1 MTMAYDY
8 KNKAGNIRL
17 LNKYMLAKTVSM
29 FEYSGLP
36 ETLPASELEKLIQ
49 KNGFAFVTKAN
60 DGNIYAFA
68 GSIGGECDAY
78 GNGKNFIIAN
88 PHLNFNKTCDIEKD
102 GVLFQNDDLRLGL
115 IPIFE
120 RGNTFLVENDINMM
134 LWGYNSRTQK
144 LISASDDRTKE
155 SADQYVKKIIDG
167 DISVVSENAMFEGV
181 KVQGSQNSAGAS
193 VQQMIEF
200 TQYLKATM
208 LNEVGISSNFN
219 MKRERLISSELDA
232 AEDSLF
238 PLVYNMMQQRIAA
251 VEKLNKMFGLSVT
264 VDFGSIWA
272 LKNKELVDGDT
283 TNNQPNSSAN
293 NADNGEPQ
301 QQASGAEQERS
312 GEQET
317 TQQQQEEVNH
327 EQRTEEQSVDVDN
340 QRSDNDDNQ
349 SRETEVDPERERERR
364 QGQSPDSST
373 DTDTDELQA
382 IIDDPEA
389 SEEDKQAARE
399 LIQEQEK

>member
-115 IPIFE
+115 MPIFE

-340 QRSDNDDNQ
+340 QRSDNGGNQ
-349 SRETEVDPERERERR
+349 SRETEVDPERERERG
-364 QGQSPDSST
+364 QGQSPDSGT

>member
-1 MTMAYDY
+1 MAYNY

-17 LNKYMLAKTVSM
+17 LNQYMLAKTVSM

-36 ETLPASELEKLIQ
+36 ETLPAAELEKLIQ
-49 KNGFAFVTKAN
+49 KNGFAFVTKAD
-60 DGNIYAFA
+60 DGKIYAFS
-68 GSIGGECDAY
+68 GSIGGKCDAY
-78 GNGKNFIIAN
+78 GNGKDFTIAN

-102 GVLFQNDDLRLGL
+102 GVLFQNDDMRLGL
-115 IPIFE
+115 MPIFD

-167 DISVVSENAMFEGV
+167 DISVVAENAMFDGI
-181 KVQGSQNSAGAS
+181 KLQGSPNSSGVT

-238 PLVYNMMQQRIAA
+238 PLVYNMMQQRIVA
-251 VEKLNKMFGLSVT
+251 VEKLNAMFGLSVE

-272 LKNKELVDGDT
+272 LKNKELVDGDPSNNTEET
-283 TNNQPNSSAN
+283 TNEQGTEKQP
-293 NADNGEPQ
+293 ADVGNKE
-301 QQASGAEQERS
+301 SGD
-312 GEQET
+312 G
-317 TQQQQEEVNH
+317 
-327 EQRTEEQSVDVDN
+327 
-340 QRSDNDDNQ
+340 DNQ
-349 SRETEVDPERERERR
+349 SRDTEVEQERERERG
-364 QGQSPDSST
+364 QGQSTESS
-373 DTDTDELQA
+373 TDELQA

-399 LIQEQEK
+399 LIQEQEKE

>member
-115 IPIFE
+115 MPIFE

-293 NADNGEPQ
+293 NADNGKPQ

-317 TQQQQEEVNH
+317 TQQQQEEINH

-340 QRSDNDDNQ
+340 QRSDNGDNQ
-349 SRETEVDPERERERR
+349 SRETEVDPERERERG
-364 QGQSPDSST
+364 QGQSPDSGT

>member
-68 GSIGGECDAY
+68 GTIGGECDAY

-115 IPIFE
+115 MPIFE

-181 KVQGSQNSAGAS
+181 KVQGSQNSAGAT

-293 NADNGEPQ
+293 TADNGEPQ

-317 TQQQQEEVNH
+317 THQQQEEVNH
-327 EQRTEEQSVDVDN
+327 EQRTEEQSADVDN
-340 QRSDNDDNQ
+340 QRSDNGDNQ
-349 SRETEVDPERERERR
+349 SRETEVDPERERERG
-364 QGQSPDSST
+364 QGQSPESGT

>member
-1 MTMAYDY
+1 M
-8 KNKAGNIRL
+8 
-17 LNKYMLAKTVSM
+17 
-29 FEYSGLP
+29 
-36 ETLPASELEKLIQ
+36 
-49 KNGFAFVTKAN
+49 
-60 DGNIYAFA
+60 
-68 GSIGGECDAY
+68 
-78 GNGKNFIIAN
+78 
-88 PHLNFNKTCDIEKD
+88 
-102 GVLFQNDDLRLGL
+102 
-115 IPIFE
+115 PIFE

-283 TNNQPNSSAN
+283 TNNQPNSGAN

-340 QRSDNDDNQ
+340 QRSDNGDNQ
-349 SRETEVDPERERERR
+349 SREAEVDPERERERG
-364 QGQSPDSST
+364 QGQSPDSGT

>member
-115 IPIFE
+115 MPIFE

-283 TNNQPNSSAN
+283 SNNK
-293 NADNGEPQ
+293 E
-301 QQASGAEQERS
+301 
-312 GEQET
+312 ET
-317 TQQQQEEVNH
+317 TH

-340 QRSDNDDNQ
+340 QRSDNGDNQ
-349 SRETEVDPERERERR
+349 SRETEVDPERERERG
-364 QGQSPDSST
+364 QGQSPDSGT
-373 DTDTDELQA
+373 VTDTDELQA

>member
-60 DGNIYAFA
+60 DGNLYAFA

-115 IPIFE
+115 MPIFE

-340 QRSDNDDNQ
+340 QRSDNGDNQ
-349 SRETEVDPERERERR
+349 SRETEVDPERERERG
-364 QGQSPDSST
+364 QGQSPDSGT

>member
-1 MTMAYDY
+1 MVYDY
-8 KNKAGNIRL
+8 KNKALNIRL
-17 LNKYMLAKTVSM
+17 LNNYMLAKTVSM

-60 DGNIYAFA
+60 DGNIYAFD

-115 IPIFE
+115 MPIFE

-144 LISASDDRTKE
+144 LISAPDDRTKE
-155 SADQYVKKIIDG
+155 SADQYLKKIIDG

-232 AEDSLF
+232 TEDSLF

-283 TNNQPNSSAN
+283 TNNQPNSGAN
-293 NADNGEPQ
+293 NDDNGEPQ
-301 QQASGAEQERS
+301 QQTIGAEQERS
-312 GEQET
+312 GKQET

-340 QRSDNDDNQ
+340 QRSDNGDNQ
-349 SRETEVDPERERERR
+349 SRETEVDPERELERG
-364 QGQSPDSST
+364 QGQSPDSGT
-373 DTDTDELQA
+373 DTYTDELQA

-389 SEEDKQAARE
+389 SEEDKRAARE
-399 LIQEQEK
+399 LIQELEK

>member
-68 GSIGGECDAY
+68 GTIGGECDAY

-115 IPIFE
+115 MPIFE

-181 KVQGSQNSAGAS
+181 KVQGSQNSAGAT

-293 NADNGEPQ
+293 TADNGEPQ

-317 TQQQQEEVNH
+317 THQQQEEVNH
-327 EQRTEEQSVDVDN
+327 EQRTEEQSADVDN
-340 QRSDNDDNQ
+340 QRSDNGDNQ
-349 SRETEVDPERERERR
+349 SRETEVDPERERERG
-364 QGQSPDSST
+364 QGQSHESGT

>member
-1 MTMAYDY
+1 MTMTYDY
-8 KNKAGNIRL
+8 KNKAVNIRL

-115 IPIFE
+115 MPIFE

-340 QRSDNDDNQ
+340 QRSGNGDNQ
-349 SRETEVDPERERERR
+349 SRETEVDPERERERG
-364 QGQSPDSST
+364 QGQSPDSGT

>member
-115 IPIFE
+115 MPIFE

-340 QRSDNDDNQ
+340 QRSDYGDNQ
-349 SRETEVDPERERERR
+349 SRETEVDPERERERG
-364 QGQSPDSST
+364 QGQSPDSGT

>member
-1 MTMAYDY
+1 MTMVYDY
-8 KNKAGNIRL
+8 KNKALNIRL
-17 LNKYMLAKTVSM
+17 LNNYMLAKTVSM

-60 DGNIYAFA
+60 DGNIYAFD

-115 IPIFE
+115 MPIFE

-144 LISASDDRTKE
+144 LISAPDDRTKE
-155 SADQYVKKIIDG
+155 SADQYLKKIIDG

-232 AEDSLF
+232 TEDSLF

-283 TNNQPNSSAN
+283 TNNQPNSGAN
-293 NADNGEPQ
+293 NDDNGEPQ
-301 QQASGAEQERS
+301 QQTIGAEQERS
-312 GEQET
+312 GKQET

-340 QRSDNDDNQ
+340 QRSDNGDNQ
-349 SRETEVDPERERERR
+349 SRETEVDPERELERG
-364 QGQSPDSST
+364 QGQSPDSGT
-373 DTDTDELQA
+373 DTYTDELQA

-389 SEEDKQAARE
+389 SEEDKRAARE
-399 LIQEQEK
+399 LIQELEK

>member
-115 IPIFE
+115 MPIFE

-283 TNNQPNSSAN
+283 TNNQPNNSAN

-317 TQQQQEEVNH
+317 TQQQEEVNH

-340 QRSDNDDNQ
+340 QRSDNGDNQ
-349 SRETEVDPERERERR
+349 SRETEVDPERERERG
-364 QGQSPDSST
+364 QGQSPDSGT

>member
-1 MTMAYDY
+1 MAYDY

-115 IPIFE
+115 MPIFE

-238 PLVYNMMQQRIAA
+238 PLVYNMMQQRIVA

-340 QRSDNDDNQ
+340 QRSGNGDNQ
-349 SRETEVDPERERERR
+349 SRETEVDPERERERG
-364 QGQSPDSST
+364 QGQSPDSGT

>member
-1 MTMAYDY
+1 MIMAYDY

-115 IPIFE
+115 MPIFD

-317 TQQQQEEVNH
+317 TQQQEEVNH
-327 EQRTEEQSVDVDN
+327 EQGTEKQPADVGN
-340 QRSDNDDNQ
+340 QASGDGDNQ
-349 SRETEVDPERERERR
+349 SRETEVEQERERERG
-364 QGQSPDSST
+364 QGQSPET
-373 DTDTDELQA
+373 DTDDLQA

-399 LIQEQEK
+399 LIQEQEQ

>member
-1 MTMAYDY
+1 MIMAYDY

-115 IPIFE
+115 MPIFE

-181 KVQGSQNSAGAS
+181 KVQGSQNSAGAT

-293 NADNGEPQ
+293 TADNGEPQ

-317 TQQQQEEVNH
+317 THQQQEEVNH
-327 EQRTEEQSVDVDN
+327 EQRTEEQSADVDN
-340 QRSDNDDNQ
+340 QRSDNGDNQ
-349 SRETEVDPERERERR
+349 SRETEVDPERERERG
-364 QGQSPDSST
+364 QGQSPDSGT

>member
-60 DGNIYAFA
+60 DDNIYAFA

-115 IPIFE
+115 MPIFE

-293 NADNGEPQ
+293 NADNGEPK

-317 TQQQQEEVNH
+317 TQQQQEEVKH

-340 QRSDNDDNQ
+340 QRSDNGDNK
-349 SRETEVDPERERERR
+349 SRETEVDPERERERG
-364 QGQSPDSST
+364 QGQSPDSGT

>member
-88 PHLNFNKTCDIEKD
+88 PYLNFNKTCDIEKD

-115 IPIFE
+115 MPIFE

-238 PLVYNMMQQRIAA
+238 PLVYNMMQQRIVA

-340 QRSDNDDNQ
+340 QRSDNGDNQ
-349 SRETEVDPERERERR
+349 SRETEVDPERERERG
-364 QGQSPDSST
+364 QGQSPDSGT

>member
-17 LNKYMLAKTVSM
+17 LNKYMLVKTVSM

-115 IPIFE
+115 MPIFE

-340 QRSDNDDNQ
+340 QRSDNGDNQ
-349 SRETEVDPERERERR
+349 SRETEVDPERERERG
-364 QGQSPDSST
+364 QGQSPDSGT

>member
-1 MTMAYDY
+1 MAYDY

-115 IPIFE
+115 MPIFE

-301 QQASGAEQERS
+301 QQASGSEQERS

-317 TQQQQEEVNH
+317 TQQQEEVNH

-340 QRSDNDDNQ
+340 QRSDNGDNQ
-349 SRETEVDPERERERR
+349 SRETEVDPERERERG
-364 QGQSPDSST
+364 QGQSPDSGT

>member
-1 MTMAYDY
+1 MAYDY

-115 IPIFE
+115 MPIFE

-340 QRSDNDDNQ
+340 QRSDNGDNQ
-349 SRETEVDPERERERR
+349 SRETEVDPERERERG
-364 QGQSPDSST
+364 QGQSPDSGT

>member
-115 IPIFE
+115 MPIFE

-167 DISVVSENAMFEGV
+167 DISIVSENAMFEGV

-340 QRSDNDDNQ
+340 QRSDNGDNQ
-349 SRETEVDPERERERR
+349 SRETEVDPERERERG
-364 QGQSPDSST
+364 QGQSPDSGT

>member
-115 IPIFE
+115 MPIFE

-340 QRSDNDDNQ
+340 QRSDNGDNQ
-349 SRETEVDPERERERR
+349 SREAEVDPERERERG
-364 QGQSPDSST
+364 QGQSPDSGT

>member
-1 MTMAYDY
+1 MAYDY

-60 DGNIYAFA
+60 DGNLYAFA

-115 IPIFE
+115 MPIFE

-340 QRSDNDDNQ
+340 QRSDNGDNQ
-349 SRETEVDPERERERR
+349 SRETEVDPERERERG
-364 QGQSPDSST
+364 QGQSPDSGT

>member
-115 IPIFE
+115 MPIFE

-340 QRSDNDDNQ
+340 QRSDNGDNQ
-349 SRETEVDPERERERR
+349 SRETEVDPERERERER
-364 QGQSPDSST
+364 GQGQSP

>member
-115 IPIFE
+115 MPIFE

-317 TQQQQEEVNH
+317 TQQQEEVNH

-340 QRSDNDDNQ
+340 QRSDNGDNQ
-349 SRETEVDPERERERR
+349 SRETEVDPEREQERG
-364 QGQSPDSST
+364 QGQSPDSGT

>member
-115 IPIFE
+115 MPIFE

-238 PLVYNMMQQRIAA
+238 PLVYNMMQQRIVA

-272 LKNKELVDGDT
+272 LKNKELVDGDP
-283 TNNQPNSSAN
+283 TNNQP

-301 QQASGAEQERS
+301 QQ
-312 GEQET
+312 
-317 TQQQQEEVNH
+317 EEVNH
-327 EQRTEEQSVDVDN
+327 EQSVDVDN
-340 QRSDNDDNQ
+340 QRSDNGDNQ
-349 SRETEVDPERERERR
+349 SRETEVDPERERERG
-364 QGQSPDSST
+364 QGQSPDSGT

-389 SEEDKQAARE
+389 SEEDKQAAWE

>member
-36 ETLPASELEKLIQ
+36 ETLSASELEKLIQ

-115 IPIFE
+115 MPIFE

-238 PLVYNMMQQRIAA
+238 PLVYNMMQQRITA

-317 TQQQQEEVNH
+317 TQQQEEVNH
-327 EQRTEEQSVDVDN
+327 EQRTEEQSVDVGN
-340 QRSDNDDNQ
+340 QRSDNGDNQ
-349 SRETEVDPERERERR
+349 SRETEVDPERERERG
-364 QGQSPDSST
+364 QGQSPDSGT

>member
-115 IPIFE
+115 MPIFE

-340 QRSDNDDNQ
+340 QRSDNGDNQ
-349 SRETEVDPERERERR
+349 SRETEVDPERERERG
-364 QGQSPDSST
+364 QGQSPDSGT

>member
-115 IPIFE
+115 MPIFE

-317 TQQQQEEVNH
+317 TQQQEEVNH

-340 QRSDNDDNQ
+340 QRSDNGDNQ
-349 SRETEVDPERERERR
+349 SRETEVDPGRERG
-364 QGQSPDSST
+364 QGQSPDSDT

>member
-68 GSIGGECDAY
+68 GTIGGECDAY

-115 IPIFE
+115 MPIFE

-181 KVQGSQNSAGAS
+181 KVQGSQNSAGAT

-238 PLVYNMMQQRIAA
+238 PLVYNMMQQRIVA

-283 TNNQPNSSAN
+283 TNNQPNSSADT
-293 NADNGEPQ
+293 ADNGEPQ

-317 TQQQQEEVNH
+317 TQQQEEVNH

-340 QRSDNDDNQ
+340 QRSDNGDNQ
-349 SRETEVDPERERERR
+349 SRETEVDPERERERG
-364 QGQSPDSST
+364 QGQSPESGT

>member
-68 GSIGGECDAY
+68 GSIVGECDAY

-115 IPIFE
+115 MPIFE

-340 QRSDNDDNQ
+340 QRSDNGDNQ
-349 SRETEVDPERERERR
+349 SRETEVDPERERERG
-364 QGQSPDSST
+364 QGQSPDSGT

>member
-115 IPIFE
+115 MPIFE

-181 KVQGSQNSAGAS
+181 KVQGSQNSAGAT

-238 PLVYNMMQQRIAA
+238 PLVYNMMHQRIVA

-283 TNNQPNSSAN
+283 SNNK
-293 NADNGEPQ
+293 E
-301 QQASGAEQERS
+301 
-312 GEQET
+312 ET
-317 TQQQQEEVNH
+317 TH
-327 EQRTEEQSVDVDN
+327 EQRTEEQSADVDN
-340 QRSDNDDNQ
+340 QRSGNGDNQ
-349 SRETEVDPERERERR
+349 SRETEVDPERERERER
-364 QGQSPDSST
+364 GQGHSPDSDT
-373 DTDTDELQA
+373 DTDTNIDELQA

-399 LIQEQEK
+399 LIQEQEKE

>member
-1 MTMAYDY
+1 MVYDY

-115 IPIFE
+115 MPIFE

-340 QRSDNDDNQ
+340 QRSDNGGNQ
-349 SRETEVDPERERERR
+349 SRETEVDPERERERG
-364 QGQSPDSST
+364 QGQSPDSGT

>member
-88 PHLNFNKTCDIEKD
+88 PYLNFNKTCDIEKD

-115 IPIFE
+115 MPIFE

-340 QRSDNDDNQ
+340 QRSDNGDNQ
-349 SRETEVDPERERERR
+349 SRETEVDPERERERG
-364 QGQSPDSST
+364 QGQSPDSGT